1 MLFSPV
7 IFHMLVYFSV
17 IVLITVHAAP
27 PNQNAPLEGE
37 VEYHVSAVVTDFG
50 SSSVGSCSMNGW
62 MLW

>member
-7 IFHMLVYFSV
+7 ILHMLVYFSV

-50 SSSVGSCSMNGW
+50 SSSVGSC
-62 MLW
+62 